1 MSFFNIMLCYYLSLE
16 EILQSIAKNNP
27 IEKQI
32 NVEIQAT
39 LKHMTAVK
47 LTEEK
52 NSSLQIA
59 RIDFNY
65 KSQLLVSEYVFF
77 RIIFTA

>member
-32 NVEIQAT
+32 NVEIQVT
-39 LKHMTAVK
+39 LKHVPAVK
-47 LTEEK
+47 LTEEENAEFIVTNWK
-52 NSSLQIA
+52 D
-59 RIDFNY
+59 RF
-65 KSQLLVSEYVFF
+65 QL
-77 RIIFTA
+77 

>member
-47 LTEEK
+47 LQK
-52 NSSLQIA
+52 KKIHRYKLQG
-59 RIDFNY
+59 
-65 KSQLLVSEYVFF
+65 
-77 RIIFTA
+77 

>member
-1 MSFFNIMLCYYLSLE
+1 MLCYYLSLE